1 MKGKREQ
8 RLNSELQR
16 EIYDIL
22 KNKVKDPEIS
32 EMFSV
37 LEVDV
42 TNDLRYAKVYV
53 SVYSTDEEKRKSTFA
68 AVQRAAK
75 QVRKELAAVMRI
87 RTVPEL
93 TFLLDESSAY
103 GQRIEEILSGITYS
117 DEGERNDD

>member
-32 EMFSV
+32 EMFSI

-53 SVYSTDEEKRKSTFA
+53 SVYSTDEGKRKSTFA

-75 QVRKELAAVMRI
+75 PVRKELAAVMRI
-87 RTVPEL
+87 RTVPEI
-93 TFLLDESSAY
+93 TFLLD
-103 GQRIEEILSGITYS
+103 
-117 DEGERNDD
+117 

>member
-22 KNKVKDPEIS
+22 KKKVKDPEIS
-32 EMFSV
+32 EMFSI